1 MKKTS
6 LVVSLLL
13 ILFAGG
19 VVGETDE
26 SNYLWCINE
35 DTPQWKKDIYD
46 SYPDKFKYLKGKYGE
61 YFLLSGYELRIF
73 RFEEK
78 KKSIHAYL
86 TNDETA
92 YWESSEV
99 EVNYKQLKWKGISI
113 DFNLSRSCSL
123 FGCSISYALD
133 RKNLTLNSDE
143 TFFPRRIWIN
153 EGVKRETHDLDIFQ
167 CEFTSKKAVDL
178 AIKLHWKNKS
188 PKNKI

>member
-1 MKKTS
+1 VKKTS

-78 KKSIHAYL
+78 NGKRKTFNRLATALEGTGFKSL
-86 TNDETA
+86 
-92 YWESSEV
+92 V
-99 EVNYKQLKWKGISI
+99 
-113 DFNLSRSCSL
+113 
-123 FGCSISYALD
+123 
-133 RKNLTLNSDE
+133 
-143 TFFPRRIWIN
+143 
-153 EGVKRETHDLDIFQ
+153 
-167 CEFTSKKAVDL
+167 
-178 AIKLHWKNKS
+178 
-188 PKNKI
+188 